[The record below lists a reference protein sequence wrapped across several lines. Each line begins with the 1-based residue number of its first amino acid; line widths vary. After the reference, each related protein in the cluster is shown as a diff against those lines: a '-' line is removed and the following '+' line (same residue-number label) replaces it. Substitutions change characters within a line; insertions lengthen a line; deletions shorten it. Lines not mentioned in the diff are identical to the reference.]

1 LIGLPSK
8 ARISAPGCIPPS
20 PRGVIHDLV
29 GHNSPVIERRKCI
42 TESSADLF
50 VAEVVK
56 TAVNLHMP
64 VWERVNVFAEDLT
77 GRQPGVLT
85 LARNGHAG
93 SGSLQRLVSAIS
105 SE

>member
-1 LIGLPSK
+1 MY
-8 ARISAPGCIPPS
+8 SAFAAAL
-20 PRGVIHDLV
+20 IHDHV
-29 GHNSPVIERRKCI
+29 GHNSNVIEWSKCI

-105 SE
+105 SK